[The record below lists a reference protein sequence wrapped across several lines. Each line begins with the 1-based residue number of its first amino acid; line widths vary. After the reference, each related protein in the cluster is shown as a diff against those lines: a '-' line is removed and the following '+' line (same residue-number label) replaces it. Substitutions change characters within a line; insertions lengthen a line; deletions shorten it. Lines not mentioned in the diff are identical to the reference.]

1 MTVPNNN
8 FKAVYNPFNRKLSIL
23 YGSCITTYFFEDM
36 KEWTKVSFNG
46 DNNHPNYLHIQL
58 DYDEEMQLIV
68 YSRVDGSDQLNEHLT
83 ESLHSNSMNE
93 CSKKIKVS
101 YNDREFNEALSELEK
116 ELSRY

>member
-93 CSKKIKVS
+93 
-101 YNDREFNEALSELEK
+101 
-116 ELSRY
+116 